1 MHIQMQNNIKQ
12 RAKEFHAVDNGKK
25 GGAYYN
31 LLMPP
36 ETALPSPNSASEFR
50 HTPVTSDFPRIAP
63 LPDLLIS
70 QIAAGEVVERPA
82 SVLKELLEN
91 SLDAGSTAITV
102 QLEEGGV
109 KLTRV
114 CDDGCGIAKDEL
126 LLALTRHAT
135 SKIRSLADLEGVAS
149 MGFRGEALASVAS
162 VARLTLTSRA
172 RGASHAWK
180 LKAEAGATP
189 EPAALMAGT
198 VVEMRELYYN
208 TPARRKFLKSENTE
222 YGHCAEYLK
231 RIALANPHVAFTLT
245 HNGRAVLHLGK
256 SSLPERIRAILGEAF
271 VAQAR
276 AVQVA
281 AGSITLS
288 GFIVDPT
295 FAGQGREHQYAF
307 VNGRFVRDKVLMH
320 AIREAYRDVLHGSRQ
335 PSLCLFLGI
344 DPTLVDVNVS
354 PAKTEVR
361 FRDSRAVHQFV
372 FHALQRALAG
382 PLRETPEV
390 AAPALTE
397 NNVQHDATR
406 PDNAYPRPAV
416 MPERQPGLGIRESAV
431 NAYLRFTQSATGQA
445 AQNNAA
451 STLRLSSDPD
461 ASAADAPPPLGY
473 ALAQLHGIY
482 ILAQNADGLIL
493 VDMHAAHE
501 RILYEKL
508 KTALDERAM
517 SAQKLLIPAIFSA
530 STLEIAAVETHATT
544 LAELG
549 FELTQAGPD
558 ELALRAAPHL
568 LQGGDPLKLARA
580 LLAEL
585 EEHAQSQLITARR
598 NELLATMACHGAVR
612 AHRQLALPEMNALLR
627 QMEAT
632 ERSGQCNHGRPTW
645 TTLTLTE
652 LDKLFLRGR

>member
-1 MHIQMQNNIKQ
+1 MN
-12 RAKEFHAVDNGKK
+12 RAIN
-25 GGAYYN
+25 
-31 LLMPP
+31 
-36 ETALPSPNSASEFR
+36 
-50 HTPVTSDFPRIAP
+50 FPRIAP

-109 KLTRV
+109 KLMRV
-114 CDDGCGIAKDEL
+114 SDDGCGIAKEDL
-126 LLALTRHAT
+126 ALALTRHAT
-135 SKIRSLADLEGVAS
+135 SKIHSLADLEGVAS

-172 RGASHAWK
+172 LGASHAWK
-180 LKAEAGATP
+180 LKTESGANP

-208 TPARRKFLKSENTE
+208 TPARRKFLKSESTE

-231 RIALANPHVAFTLT
+231 RIALAHPEVAFTLT
-245 HNGRAVLHLGK
+245 HNGRAALHLARSK
-256 SSLPERIRAILGEAF
+256 LPERIRAILGEDF
-271 VAQAR
+271 VNQAR
-276 AVQVA
+276 SVQVE
-281 AGSITLS
+281 AGSLALS
-288 GFIVDPT
+288 GLIVDPT
-295 FAGQGREHQYAF
+295 FAGQSREHQYAF

-320 AIREAYRDVLHGSRQ
+320 AIREVYRDVLHGSRQ
-335 PSLCLFLGI
+335 PSLCLFLAI
-344 DPTLVDVNVS
+344 DPTAVDVNVH

-361 FRDSRAVHQFV
+361 FRDSRAIHQFV
-372 FHALQRALAG
+372 FHALQRALAQ
-382 PLRETPEV
+382 PLRETPETPPSETIIRRDAQPDLDAHRR
-390 AAPALTE
+390 AAA
-397 NNVQHDATR
+397 
-406 PDNAYPRPAV
+406 
-416 MPERQPGLGIRESAV
+416 MPQRQPGLGIRETTV
-431 NAYLRFTQSATGQA
+431 NAYLQFTREASGQA
-445 AQNNAA
+445 AQNTTA
-451 STLRLSSDPD
+451 STLRLSALPEFPD
-461 ASAADAPPPLGY
+461 DQATDAPPPLGY

-482 ILAQNADGLIL
+482 ILAQNADGLVL

-517 SAQKLLIPAIFSA
+517 SAQKLLIPAVFSA
-530 STLEIAAVETHATT
+530 STLEIAAVETHAAA

-549 FELTQAGPD
+549 FELSQAGPD
-558 ELALRAAPHL
+558 ELALRAVPRL
-568 LQGGDPLKLARA
+568 LQGGDPVKLTRA

-585 EEHAQSQLITARR
+585 EEHGLSQLITARR

-612 AHRQLALPEMNALLR
+612 ARRQLTPPEMNALLR

-645 TTLTLTE
+645 TALSLSE